1 MLSSYCLS
9 PGTDAFRPMRP
20 KNARITMEHR
30 YFRTRQLWT
39 RWIEHD
45 STSPRCLHVKSGA
58 LCKPCFRGFV
68 AGSVSR
74 RQEELSSTIE
84 KATLEYK
91 ENLRWGTA
99 EQQGPRESMEDAVHV
114 VENGRCGFFFA
125 SKVFRAEYA
134 VIHVIVYKAYKETDG
149 NM

>member
-1 MLSSYCLS
+1 MLSTPFVS
-9 PGTDAFRPMRP
+9 PRTDVFRPMRP
-20 KNARITMEHR
+20 KNARKTMDHQ
-30 YFRTRQLWT
+30 YFCTRQLWT
-39 RWIEHD
+39 RWIEND
-45 STSPRCLHVKSGA
+45 STLPRCVHVTCGA
-58 LCKPCFRGFV
+58 RCKPCFRRFV

-91 ENLRWGTA
+91 ESLRWGTA

-125 SKVFRAEYA
+125 SKAFRAIYV
-134 VIHVIVYKAYKETDG
+134 VIHVVVYKV
-149 NM
+149 